1 METPLTPLEF
11 ARRTRKLY
19 SDREGVVDGDLR
31 LTYGQFFDRCDR
43 WSAALQAM
51 GVRKGDRVAYIAPNT
66 HEQLESFY
74 AVPQIGAVL
83 VPINYRLTADDF
95 VYITGHSGAR
105 VLCVHPDYLA
115 AIDGVRSQLGG
126 VEHFV
131 ALGGAGGRSGWIDQ
145 EAEIRKAKPDFDR
158 PEIAESDL
166 LSLNY
171 TSGTT
176 AKPKGV
182 MITHRNAWANVVGTL
197 VHLHMTVDDRYLWT
211 LPMFHANGWTFTWIV
226 TAVGGKHIC
235 LPKVEPARVFDLVRK
250 EKVGWLCAAPTV
262 LISLANASPE
272 VRGEVPPGVH
282 VVTAGAPPAAATIER
297 LEGDFGWEVTQVY
310 GLTETAPFIT
320 ICEPRPEH
328 GTLSPADLA
337 VVKARTGVELI
348 TSGELRVVDDKGKE
362 VKADGQTLGEI
373 VARGNVIME
382 GYYNDPEATKKVMED
397 GWFHTGDA
405 AVVHP
410 DGYVEIRD
418 RIKDVIISG
427 GENISSIE
435 VEGVLLRHPAVQ
447 EVAIVGLPHEK
458 WGEAP
463 FAYVVLKPGATA
475 TDAELIAFT
484 RDRLAHFKAPHGV
497 TFVGELPKTATGK
510 IQKFVLRKGAAAI
523 VRQ

>member
-19 SDREGVVDGDLR
+19 GDREGVVDGDLR
-31 LTYGQFFDRCDR
+31 LTYEKFFDRCDR
-43 WSAALQAM
+43 WSSALQSM
-51 GVRKGDRVAYIAPNT
+51 GVEQGDRVAYIAPNT

-83 VPINYRLTADDF
+83 VPINFRLTAEDF
-95 VYITGHSGAR
+95 VYITSHSGAK
-105 VLCVHPDYLA
+105 VLCVHPDYVA
-115 AIDGVRSQLGG
+115 AVDGVRDQLSS

-131 ALGGAGGRSGWIDQ
+131 ALGSAGGRKGWVDYD
-145 EAEIRKAKPDFDR
+145 AELARAR
-158 PEIAESDL
+158 PSFKHVEVGEEDL

-182 MITHRNAWANVVGTL
+182 MITHRNAWMNVMDTL
-197 VHLHMTVDDRYLWT
+197 VHFHITVDDRYLWT
-211 LPMFHANGWTFTWIV
+211 LPMFHANGWTFVWII

-235 LPKVEPARVFDLVRK
+235 LPKVDPARVFDLVRT

-262 LISLANASPE
+262 LISLANASRE
-272 VRGEVPPGVH
+272 VRGDVPKGVH

-297 LEGDFGWEVTQVY
+297 MEGEFGWEVTQVY
-310 GLTETAPFIT
+310 GLTETSPFLT

-328 GTLSPADLA
+328 LPMSIADRA
-337 VVKARTGVELI
+337 VIKALTGVEMI
-348 TSGELRVVDDKGKE
+348 GACELRVVDSEGRD
-362 VKADGQTLGEI
+362 VPADGETLGEI
-373 VARGNVIME
+373 VARGNVIMK
-382 GYYNDPEATKKVMED
+382 GYYNDPEATKKVLGD

-405 AVVHP
+405 AVLRP
-410 DGYVEIRD
+410 DDYVEIRD

-435 VEGVLLRHPAVQ
+435 VEGILLRHAAVQ
-447 EVAIVGLPHEK
+447 EAAIVGLPHDK

-475 TDAELIAFT
+475 TEAELIAFT
-484 RDRLAHFKAPHGV
+484 RDRLAHFKAPHAV
-497 TFVGELPKTATGK
+497 TFVPELPKTATGK
-510 IQKFVLRKGAAAI
+510 IQKYVLRKGAAAI

>member
-11 ARRTRKLY
+11 ARRARKLY
-19 SDREGVVDGDLR
+19 GDREGVVDGSVR
-31 LTYGQFFDRCDR
+31 LTYEEFFAGCDR
-43 WSAALQAM
+43 WSSVLQGM

-74 AVPQIGAVL
+74 AVPQIGAVV

-95 VYITGHSGAR
+95 VYITSHSGAK
-105 VLCVHPDYLA
+105 VLCVHPDYLD
-115 AIDGVRSQLGG
+115 AIDGVRGQLSG
-126 VEHFV
+126 VEQFIS
-131 ALGGAGGRSGWIDQ
+131 LGSAGGRRGWQEHDALAANASG
-145 EAEIRKAKPDFDR
+145 KFDR
-158 PEIAESDL
+158 PEVNENDL
-166 LSLNY
+166 LALNY

-176 AKPKGV
+176 ARPKGV
-182 MITHRNAWANVVGTL
+182 MITHRNAWMNVMDTL
-197 VHLHMTVDDRYLWT
+197 VHFHITVDDTYLWT
-211 LPMFHANGWTFTWIV
+211 LPMFHANGWTFVWII
-226 TAVGGKHIC
+226 TAAGARHIC
-235 LPKVEPARVFDLVRK
+235 LPKVEPARVFDLIRQEHVD
-250 EKVGWLCAAPTV
+250 WLCAAPTV
-262 LISLANASPE
+262 LISLANASKE
-272 VRGEVPPGVH
+272 VRGDVPKGVH

-297 LEGDFGWEVTQVY
+297 MEGEFGWEVTQVY
-310 GLTETAPFIT
+310 GLTETSPFLT

-328 GTLSPADLA
+328 RRLSATELG
-337 VVKARTGVELI
+337 VIKARTGVEMI
-348 TSGELRVVDDKGKE
+348 GAGEMRVIDEAGNDVP
-362 VKADGQTLGEI
+362 ADGQHMGEI
-373 VARGNVIME
+373 VFRGNVVLQ
-382 GYYNDPEATKKVMED
+382 GYYRDPEATQRVMGD

-405 AVVHP
+405 AVMHP

-463 FAYVVLKPGATA
+463 FAYVVLKSGATA
-475 TDAELIAFT
+475 TEKELIDFT
-484 RDRLAHFKAPHGV
+484 RERLAHFKAPHGV
-497 TFVGELPKTATGK
+497 TFVNELPKTATGK

>member
-11 ARRTRKLY
+11 ARRARKLY
-19 SDREGVVDGDLR
+19 GDREGVVDGDLR
-31 LTYGQFFDRCDR
+31 LTYEQFFDRCDR

-51 GVRKGDRVAYIAPNT
+51 GVKKGDRVAYIAPNT

-83 VPINYRLTADDF
+83 VPINFRLTADDF
-95 VYITGHSGAR
+95 VYIASHSGAK
-105 VLCVHPDYLA
+105 VLCVHPDYVA
-115 AIDGVRSQLGG
+115 AVDGVRDQLGG
-126 VEHFV
+126 VEYFV
-131 ALGGAGGRSGWIDQ
+131 VLGKAEGSKGWTEYEAAIARSQ
-145 EAEIRKAKPDFDR
+145 PAFDR
-158 PEIAESDL
+158 PDIDETDL
-166 LSLNY
+166 ISLNY

-197 VHLHMTVDDRYLWT
+197 VHFHITVGDRYLWT
-211 LPMFHANGWTFTWIV
+211 LPMFHANGWTFVWII
-226 TAVGGKHIC
+226 TAVGGTHIC

-262 LISLANASPE
+262 LIALANAPADI
-272 VRGEVPPGVH
+272 RGDVPQGVH
-282 VVTAGAPPAAATIER
+282 VITAGAAPAAATIER
-297 LEGDFGWEVTQVY
+297 LEGELGWEVTQVY

-328 GTLSPADLA
+328 KTLGATELA
-337 VVKARTGVELI
+337 VIKARTGVELI
-348 TSGELRVVDDKGKE
+348 TSGELRVVDESGKD
-362 VKADGQTLGEI
+362 VSADGKTLGEI
-373 VARGNVIME
+373 VARGNVIMT
-382 GYYNDPEATKKVMED
+382 GYYNDPEATRKVLGD

-405 AVVHP
+405 AVLHP

-427 GENISSIE
+427 GENISSLE
-435 VEGVLLRHPAVQ
+435 VEGVLLRHSAVQ
-447 EVAIVGLPHEK
+447 EAAIVGLPHEK

-463 FAYVVLKPGATA
+463 YAYVVLKPGASA
-475 TDAELIAFT
+475 TEAELIAFT

-497 TFVGELPKTATGK
+497 TFVQELPKTATGK
-510 IQKFVLRKGAAAI
+510 IQKYVLRKGAAAV